1 MASPS
6 SSTTIDR
13 GYNVLYITLGC
24 AKNEVDTD
32 RMRARLLASGFGEV
46 ADPESADVC
55 NYQHLLV
62 LGFSNRGVY

>member
-46 ADPESADVC
+46 ADPESADRKSV
-55 NYQHLLV
+55 V
-62 LGFSNRGVY
+62 